1 MDAIAQK
8 DSNIVPLP
16 IGKSSEHL
24 EEEEEEEDEEE
35 CEVKR
40 KRKVIQTMIQ
50 TLISWMKETQMMR
63 QARTDLKRQGMRV
76 KLLQWAYMITQSK
89 TSKMSSYF
97 CLICFACV
105 FVLTYGD
112 ERTDDTF
119 FVKPGAGSLSVQAEL
134 KNYQCKFIYTA
145 QGGTH
150 EEWMI
155 AVDLIDNGG
164 AVACTVERNSASY
177 LFFQEFKM
185 ELTGP
190 LVSITEVDVKNSKRD
205 NLNLG
210 KEEYKL
216 TANSISSVTGKF
228 KNHLEK
234 VAVYSPLSRDDL

>member
-1 MDAIAQK
+1 MWLNTVIF
-8 DSNIVPLP
+8 
-16 IGKSSEHL
+16 SS
-24 EEEEEEEDEEE
+24 
-35 CEVKR
+35 
-40 KRKVIQTMIQ
+40 
-50 TLISWMKETQMMR
+50 
-63 QARTDLKRQGMRV
+63 
-76 KLLQWAYMITQSK
+76 LL
-89 TSKMSSYF
+89 
-97 CLICFACV
+97 
-105 FVLTYGD
+105 VLVLSD

-119 FVKPGAGSLSVQAEL
+119 FVKPGAGSLSVQLEL
-134 KNYQCKFIYTA
+134 KNYLCKFIYTA

-155 AVDLIDNGG
+155 TMDLIDNGG

-190 LVSITEVDVKNSKRD
+190 LVSVTEVDVKNSKRD
-205 NLNLG
+205 NLSLS

-216 TANSISSVTGKF
+216 TQTSISSVQGKF